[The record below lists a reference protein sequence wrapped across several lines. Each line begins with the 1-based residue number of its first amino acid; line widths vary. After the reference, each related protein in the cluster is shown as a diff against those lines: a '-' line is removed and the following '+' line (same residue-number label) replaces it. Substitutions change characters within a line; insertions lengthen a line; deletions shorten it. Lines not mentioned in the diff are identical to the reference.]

1 MACAIMALNGVN
13 SYTLAIMSL
22 ATIHSILISHQ
33 SKLGNGFDMYHNHC
47 CRVYT
52 YAVLLSNANE
62 EEQQQ
67 LAIASAFHD
76 IGIWTHGT
84 FDYLGP
90 SVSLAM
96 QYLADN
102 NLQHWNTSVYE
113 IIMNHHKLSRFTSN
127 RLAEAFRKAD
137 LIDLS
142 LNIFKYSVE
151 RKQLQAINLQYP
163 ALGFHW
169 FIAKQILRNI
179 VTHPLNPLPIVRW

>member
-1 MACAIMALNGVN
+1 
-13 SYTLAIMSL
+13 MSL
-22 ATIHSILISHQ
+22 STIHTILTSHQ
-33 SKLGNGFDMYHNHC
+33 SKLGDGFDMYHNHC

-52 YAVLLSNANE
+52 YAVVLSNANE
-62 EEQQQ
+62 DEQQQ

-102 NLQHWNTSVYE
+102 KLLHWNTSVYE
-113 IIMNHHKLSRFTSN
+113 IIMNHHKLSRYNSN
-127 RLAEAFRKAD
+127 HLAEAFRKAD
-137 LIDLS
+137 LVDLS
-142 LNIFKYSVE
+142 LNLFTFGISQD
-151 RKQLQAINLQYP
+151 QLKEANAQYP